1 MRNVKWS
8 GALCAALGFS
18 AVACGDPVKEADV
31 IAETRVLGARVEV
44 EDEPERASPAPG
56 EAATVRWFVVAP
68 DVEPALGWQLSVCDA
83 TSGDSGLPDCAAQPF
98 AEASAEEPVVG
109 APSLDFVVPESTS
122 ANALAV
128 KGVICP
134 DVGAADC
141 NGDIGTNVSFD
152 FELVGLGGDTE
163 TINTNPS
170 LGTLGFDGVEW
181 SDSTDCAELPQV
193 APKSSHRITI
203 PLDEQDRDAL
213 IPEFDVDPK
222 RESLQLSHFTD
233 HGAFEAAFTV
243 IEADSPELVT
253 TAVWKAPS
261 KVPAGGT
268 ARIFI
273 VVRDDRGGTDWVT
286 RTVCF

>member
-8 GALCAALGFS
+8 GALCAALGLS
-18 AVACGDPVKEADV
+18 AIACGDPVKEVDV

-44 EDEPERASPAPG
+44 EGEPERASPSPG

-68 DVEPALGWQLSVCDA
+68 DVEPALGWALSVCDA
-83 TSGDSGLPDCAAQPF
+83 TSGDSGLPDCAAEPF
-98 AEASAEEPVVG
+98 AVASADEPAVG
-109 APSLDFVVPESTS
+109 APSVDFVVPEETTS
-122 ANALAV
+122 PSLAV

-134 DVGAADC
+134 DVGAKDC
-141 NGDIGTNVSFD
+141 NGDVGTNVSFD
-152 FELVGLGGDTE
+152 FELVGLGSETE
-163 TINTNPS
+163 TVNTNPS
-170 LGTLGFDGVEW
+170 LGTLSFDGVEW

-193 APKSSHRITI
+193 APKSTHRITI
-203 PLDEQDRDAL
+203 PLDEQDRDAVV
-213 IPEFDVDPK
+213 PEFDVDPN
-222 RESLQLSHFTD
+222 RETLQLSHFTD
-233 HGAFEAAFTV
+233 HGTFEAAFTV
-243 IEADSPELVT
+243 IEADSSELVT

-261 KVPAGGT
+261 KAPAGGT